1 MQSNAPATDDCTQH
15 WIIGWVVVVVVA
27 NTVVVVVPM
36 RVVVVLGVVV
46 EVVPGTVVVVEPG
59 QPFGPHASQQLGTWP
74 THALPPPGARQERVF
89 FRMLQ

>member
-1 MQSNAPATDDCTQH
+1 
-15 WIIGWVVVVVVA
+15 VVVVVA

-36 RVVVVLGVVV
+36 TVVVVLGTVVV
-46 EVVPGTVVVVEPG
+46 EVVPGVVVVVVEPG

-89 FRMLQ
+89 FRMSQ